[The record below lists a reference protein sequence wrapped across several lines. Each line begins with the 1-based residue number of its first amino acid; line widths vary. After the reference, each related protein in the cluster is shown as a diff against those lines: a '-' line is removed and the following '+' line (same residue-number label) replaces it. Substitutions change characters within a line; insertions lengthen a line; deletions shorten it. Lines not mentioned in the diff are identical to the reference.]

1 MSPAGESV
9 YSSFGKMEYL
19 DFLKS
24 KIELATESGFAID
37 PQKLNPALKPHQRD
51 AVAWAIRGGRRALF
65 ESFGLGKTVR
75 RGRPRYVF
83 RRKCFD

>member
-24 KIELATESGFAID
+24 KIELATESGNSIVRDVLMAIFS
-37 PQKLNPALKPHQRD
+37 QLNIKGVPMWNEVHHGTK
-51 AVAWAIRGGRRALF
+51 
-65 ESFGLGKTVR
+65 
-75 RGRPRYVF
+75 
-83 RRKCFD
+83 

>member
-37 PQKLNPALKPHQRD
+37 PQTLNPALKPHQRD
-51 AVAWAIRGGRRALF
+51 AVAWALRGGDTA
-65 ESFGLGKTVR
+65 
-75 RGRPRYVF
+75 
-83 RRKCFD
+83 

>member
-37 PQKLNPALKPHQRD
+37 PQTLNPALKPHQRD
-51 AVAWAIRGGRRALF
+51 AVAWALRGGKRALF
-65 ESFGLGKTVR
+65 DFMEDMDEKEDR
-75 RGRPRYVF
+75 
-83 RRKCFD
+83 